1 MAIRVMT
8 AKDLPMPGSEIS
20 PCSASPSSA
29 RERMKKFCE
38 VYGLEIPILLAP
50 MAGACPV
57 ALSVA
62 VANAGAMGAMG
73 ALLTQPEGIAAWSD
87 SFRRESQGSF
97 QLNLWVPDPPPARDA
112 EAEEKVRRF
121 LAQWGPEVAPEAG
134 DARPPDFMAQCAAL
148 LAAGPRAVSSIM
160 GLFSPEFV
168 AGLKARGI
176 AWFATATTLSEALRA
191 QEAGADA
198 IVGQGLES
206 GGHRGA
212 FDSAAAERQ
221 CVGLFALVPRLADKL
236 SIPVIA
242 AGGIGDGRG
251 VAAALTLGA
260 SAVAI
265 GTAFLR
271 CPEAQI
277 NPAWS
282 DALAGLEPE
291 GTVLTRAYS
300 GRLGRSIGNAYVQAA
315 AGRSAPPPA
324 PYPVQGGL
332 TRALRD
338 DAQRT
343 NDKDR
348 LQAWAGQSAAMA
360 RAEPAGDVVQRIWGE
375 ANALLP

>member
-1 MAIRVMT
+1 MAVCAT
-8 AKDLPMPGSEIS
+8 PVKDLPMPGPEIS
-20 PCSASPSSA
+20 PSGAPPSSA
-29 RERMKKFCE
+29 RARAEKFCE
-38 VYGLEIPILLAP
+38 VYGLKIPILLAP

-62 VANAGAMGAMG
+62 VANAGGMGAMG
-73 ALLTQPEGIAAWSD
+73 ALLTAPEGIAAWSD
-87 SFRRESQGSF
+87 AFRRESQGSF

-112 EAEEKVRRF
+112 EAEQKVRRF

-134 DARPPDFMAQCAAL
+134 DARPLDFEAQCAAL

-168 AGLKARGI
+168 AALKARGI
-176 AWFATATTLSEALRA
+176 AWFATATTVSDAIRA
-191 QEAGADA
+191 EEAGADA
-198 IVGQGLES
+198 IIAQGIEA

-212 FDSAAAERQ
+212 FDQAAAERQ
-221 CVGLFALVPRLADKL
+221 AVGLFALLPRLEDRL
-236 SIPVIA
+236 SVPVIA

-251 VAAALTLGA
+251 IAAALTLGA

-271 CPEAQI
+271 CPEAHI
-277 NPAWS
+277 NPAWAES
-282 DALAGLEPE
+282 LVELEPE
-291 GTVLTRAYS
+291 DTVLTRAFS
-300 GRLGRSIGNAYVQAA
+300 GRLGRSVNNAYVRAA
-315 AGRSAPPPA
+315 AASGAPPPA
-324 PYPVQGGL
+324 PYPVQRGL
-332 TRALRD
+332 TQALREN
-338 DAQRT
+338 AQRT

-360 RAEPAGDVVQRIWGE
+360 RAELAGEIVRRIWDE

>member
-1 MAIRVMT
+1 MAVCAMN
-8 AKDLPMPGSEIS
+8 AKDLPMPGPEIS
-20 PCSASPSSA
+20 PRGAPAMSA
-29 RERMKKFCE
+29 RARAKKFCE
-38 VYGLEIPILLAP
+38 VYGIEVPILLAP

-73 ALLTQPEGIAAWSD
+73 ALLTPPEGIAAWSD
-87 SFRRESQGSF
+87 SFRRESSGSF
-97 QLNLWVPDPPPARDA
+97 QLNLWVPDPPPAREA
-112 EAEEKVRRF
+112 EAEQKVRRF

-148 LAAGPRAVSSIM
+148 LTARPRAVSSIM
-160 GLFSPEFV
+160 GLFAPEFV
-168 AGLKARGI
+168 SALKARGI
-176 AWFATATTLSEALRA
+176 AWFATATTVSEAIRA
-191 QEAGADA
+191 NEAGADA
-198 IVGQGLES
+198 IIAQGIEA

-212 FDSAAAERQ
+212 FDQAAAERQ
-221 CVGLFALVPRLADKL
+221 AIGLIALLPRLSGRL
-236 SIPVIA
+236 SVPVIA

-251 VAAALTLGA
+251 IAAALTLGA

-277 NPAWS
+277 NPAWAES
-282 DALAGLEPE
+282 LVELEPE
-291 GTVLTRAYS
+291 GTVLTRAFS
-300 GRLGRSIGNAYVQAA
+300 GRLGRSVNNAYVRATA
-315 AGRSAPPPA
+315 AGGAPPPA
-324 PYPVQGGL
+324 PYPVQRGL
-332 TRALRD
+332 TQAMRE
-338 DAQRT
+338 DARRT

-360 RAEPAGDVVQRIWGE
+360 RAEPAGDIVRRIWDE

>member
-1 MAIRVMT
+1 
-8 AKDLPMPGSEIS
+8 MPGPEIS
-20 PCSASPSSA
+20 PCGASPSSA
-29 RERMKKFCE
+29 RARAEKFCE

-73 ALLTQPEGIAAWSD
+73 ALSTPSEGIAAWSD
-87 SFRRESQGSF
+87 SFRRASKGSF

-112 EAEEKVRRF
+112 EAEERVRRF

-134 DARPPDFMAQCAAL
+134 AARPLDFMAQCAAL
-148 LAAGPRAVSSIM
+148 LAARPRAVSSIM

-168 AGLKARGI
+168 AALKARGI
-176 AWFATATTLSEALRA
+176 TWFATATTVTEAIGA
-191 QEAGADA
+191 EQAGADA
-198 IVGQGLES
+198 IVAQGIEA

-212 FDSAAAERQ
+212 FDLAAAERQ
-221 CVGLFALVPRLADKL
+221 GVGLFALVPRVADKV
-236 SIPVIA
+236 SVPVIA
-242 AGGIGDGRG
+242 TGGIGDGRG
-251 VAAALTLGA
+251 IAAALTLGA

-277 NPAWS
+277 NPAWAE
-282 DALAGLEPE
+282 ALVELEPE
-291 GTVLTRAYS
+291 DTVLTRAFS
-300 GRLGRSIGNAYVQAA
+300 GRLGRSVNNTYVRAA
-315 AGRSAPPPA
+315 AARGAQPPA
-324 PYPVQGGL
+324 PYPVQRGL
-332 TRALRD
+332 TQALRE

-360 RAEPAGDVVQRIWGE
+360 RAEPAGEIVRRMWGE

>member
-1 MAIRVMT
+1 MR
-8 AKDLPMPGSEIS
+8 
-20 PCSASPSSA
+20 
-29 RERMKKFCE
+29 
-38 VYGLEIPILLAP
+38 
-50 MAGACPV
+50 
-57 ALSVA
+57 
-62 VANAGAMGAMG
+62 
-73 ALLTQPEGIAAWSD
+73 GIA
-87 SFRRESQGSF
+87 
-97 QLNLWVPDPPPARDA
+97 
-112 EAEEKVRRF
+112 
-121 LAQWGPEVAPEAG
+121 
-134 DARPPDFMAQCAAL
+134 CAK
-148 LAAGPRAVSSIM
+148 PRAVSSIM
-160 GLFSPEFV
+160 GLFPPEFV
-168 AGLKARGI
+168 ASLKAKGI
-176 AWFATATTLSEALRA
+176 AWFATATTLSEAFRA

-198 IVGQGLES
+198 IVGQEIES

-282 DALAGLEPE
+282 DAIAGLEPE
-291 GTVLTRAYS
+291 GTVLTRAFS
-300 GRLGRSIGNAYVQAA
+300 GRLGRAINNAYAQAA
-315 AGRSAPPPA
+315 AGSGAPPPA
-324 PYPVQGGL
+324 PYPVQGGF
-332 TRALRD
+332 TRPLRE

-343 NDKDR
+343 RDINR

-360 RAEPAGDVVQRIWGE
+360 RAEPAGDVVRRIWRE
-375 ANALLP
+375 AKALLP